1 MSFPF
6 DENGKI
12 AGNEER
18 HVAVMETE
26 RADRIAAVPAVLKEG
41 RTEAA
46 KDCSDETSLKERYGT
61 LYYISQRV
69 DNDDENDGRLI
80 EFYFKTPTQA
90 SFNRYLKSAGKN
102 MAVSTTVFVRD
113 NVISEQKDRL
123 EEEFRKYPGL
133 SLSIGQKLL
142 AAIGMGDETNFRKL

>member
-1 MSFPF
+1 
-6 DENGKI
+6 
-12 AGNEER
+12 
-18 HVAVMETE
+18 
-26 RADRIAAVPAVLKEG
+26 
-41 RTEAA
+41 
-46 KDCSDETSLKERYGT
+46 
-61 LYYISQRV
+61 
-69 DNDDENDGRLI
+69 
-80 EFYFKTPTQA
+80 
-90 SFNRYLKSAGKN
+90 